1 MTFAA
6 FEITQEDVEN
16 VLRNHLENVVNPEGE
31 PLEAVAKALFDQSA
45 IDFARV
51 EKAALDSSCD
61 LDEQT
66 QGAYD
71 EIKDILVEIGALA
84 F

>member
-1 MTFAA
+1 MTCTA
-6 FEITQEDVEN
+6 FQITEEDIEN
-16 VLRNHLENVVNPEGE
+16 VLRNYSLRVTDTQGKSFETMA
-31 PLEAVAKALFDQSA
+31 AVL
-45 IDFARV
+45 IDEIDHARV
-51 EKAALDSSCD
+51 EKAALNSGCD

-71 EIKDILVEIGALA
+71 EIKKVLVELGVLE

>member
-6 FEITQEDVEN
+6 FEITQEDVET
-16 VLRNHLENVVNPEGE
+16 VLRNHLENVVNPEGK
-31 PLEAVAKALFDQSA
+31 PLEAVAQTLLDQGA
-45 IDFARV
+45 IDFARA

-66 QGAYD
+66 QGAHD
-71 EIKDILVEIGALA
+71 EIKDMLVEIGALA

>member
-1 MTFAA
+1 MTCTA
-6 FEITQEDVEN
+6 FQITEEDIEN
-16 VLRNHLENVVNPEGE
+16 VLHDYSLRVTDTRGKSFEKMAAEL
-31 PLEAVAKALFDQSA
+31 
-45 IDFARV
+45 IDEINCARV
-51 EKAALDSSCD
+51 EKAALDSGCD

-71 EIKDILVEIGALA
+71 EIKKILVEMGVLE